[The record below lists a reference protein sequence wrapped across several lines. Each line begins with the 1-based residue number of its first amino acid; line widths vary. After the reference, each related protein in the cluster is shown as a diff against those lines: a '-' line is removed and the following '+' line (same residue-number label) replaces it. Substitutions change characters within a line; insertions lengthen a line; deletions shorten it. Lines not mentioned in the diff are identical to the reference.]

1 MSSHFGSQI
10 NASIKKFADDA
21 TKKHITSVARDVRI
35 SRQSAFD
42 GVYNQ
47 CTGKPIETVLPHV
60 REAMRKVAMPGD
72 EVQARKFAQ
81 TISAGNR
88 VTVSVTQG
96 PLPRF

>member
-47 CTGKPIETVLPHV
+47 CQGKLIEMVRPHV
-60 REAMRKVAMPGD
+60 REAMRKVAMPAD
-72 EVQARKFAQ
+72 EVQALELAQ

-96 PLPRF
+96 PLPQF